1 MVHGIER
8 FKEYLG
14 KYTKQYI
21 FIGGTACDI
30 ILGRLG
36 ENFRQTKDLDMV
48 LLIEELDE
56 EFMEQFI
63 YFIEEGKYQHIN
75 KGTGE
80 NQFYRF
86 EKPTDTSFPYM
97 IELFSRRPDYLI
109 NFDSRLSP
117 IHVSD
122 DVVSLSAILLDDEY
136 YALLSEGVAVVEEIS
151 VLDLEH
157 LILFKIKAWLDL
169 SARKN
174 RGEHVD
180 SKNIKKHKND
190 VLRLAAYIEKDA
202 TVLTT
207 GQVRED
213 VEQFISVAEKDDFDL
228 STLGIREVT
237 YRELLD
243 TIKHCY
249 LSSMQK

>member
-30 ILGRLG
+30 ILGRL
-36 ENFRQTKDLDMV
+36 
-48 LLIEELDE
+48 
-56 EFMEQFI
+56 
-63 YFIEEGKYQHIN
+63 
-75 KGTGE
+75 
-80 NQFYRF
+80 
-86 EKPTDTSFPYM
+86 
-97 IELFSRRPDYLI
+97 
-109 NFDSRLSP
+109 
-117 IHVSD
+117 
-122 DVVSLSAILLDDEY
+122 
-136 YALLSEGVAVVEEIS
+136 
-151 VLDLEH
+151 
-157 LILFKIKAWLDL
+157 
-169 SARKN
+169 
-174 RGEHVD
+174 GEHVD

-213 VEQFISVAEKDDFDL
+213 VEQFISVAEKDAFDM

>member
-86 EKPTDTSFPYM
+86 E
-97 IELFSRRPDYLI
+97 I
-109 NFDSRLSP
+109 RLPQS
-117 IHVSD
+117 H
-122 DVVSLSAILLDDEY
+122 
-136 YALLSEGVAVVEEIS
+136 
-151 VLDLEH
+151 
-157 LILFKIKAWLDL
+157 WL
-169 SARKN
+169 
-174 RGEHVD
+174 
-180 SKNIKKHKND
+180 
-190 VLRLAAYIEKDA
+190 
-202 TVLTT
+202 
-207 GQVRED
+207 
-213 VEQFISVAEKDDFDL
+213 
-228 STLGIREVT
+228 
-237 YRELLD
+237 
-243 TIKHCY
+243 
-249 LSSMQK
+249 